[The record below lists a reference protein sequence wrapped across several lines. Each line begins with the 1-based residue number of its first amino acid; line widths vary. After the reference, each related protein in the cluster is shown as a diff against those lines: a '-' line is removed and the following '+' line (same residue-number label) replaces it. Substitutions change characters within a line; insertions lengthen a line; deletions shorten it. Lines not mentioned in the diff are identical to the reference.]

1 MTPLYSRIIKLSFK
15 RRFFMARLTKVSLIG
30 DLVERLFF
38 QEDKV
43 IILPKD
49 TVAEKVLSK
58 SRTINMAAEAEPE
71 STVLPSQI
79 IDELLRRSR
88 YIYIMNSC
96 LCRNSNGCRDYPHEL
111 GCIFLGRGT
120 LKINEGMG
128 HMATK
133 EEAMEHMRKAREAG
147 LIHLV
152 GRGKIDSVWLGTKE
166 DLLTICNCCPCC
178 CLWKITPYLT
188 SSITNAVTR
197 MPGVSV
203 KVDGSKCT
211 GCGRCVKEEVCYV
224 KALSLADS
232 KARVNQDWCKGCGRC
247 VEFCAQ
253 KAIELTILQ
262 EDFFDEA
269 LEQIEPLVDI
279 EAE

>member
-15 RRFFMARLTKVSLIG
+15 KRFFMARLTKVSLIG

-49 TVAEKVLSK
+49 TVAKKVLSK
-58 SRTINMAAEAEPE
+58 SRTINMSAEAEPE
-71 STVLPSQI
+71 SIVLPSQI

-96 LCRNSNGCRDYPHEL
+96 LCRNSNDCKDYSHEL

-128 HMATK
+128 RMASV

-152 GRGKIDSVWLGTKE
+152 V
-166 DLLTICNCCPCC
+166 
-178 CLWKITPYLT
+178 
-188 SSITNAVTR
+188 
-197 MPGVSV
+197 
-203 KVDGSKCT
+203 
-211 GCGRCVKEEVCYV
+211 
-224 KALSLADS
+224 
-232 KARVNQDWCKGCGRC
+232 
-247 VEFCAQ
+247 
-253 KAIELTILQ
+253 
-262 EDFFDEA
+262 
-269 LEQIEPLVDI
+269 
-279 EAE
+279 